1 MLNVSQ
7 RSMPQKKSRKKL
19 ILKWLVGLCLAGV
32 LGIISFILSVQWG
45 FWEPLPSP
53 QQLADIRQSEATEIY
68 ADGGELMGKYFI
80 FDRQPVAYE
89 ELPQHLINALIA
101 TEDARFYEHNGV
113 DNRSLMRVV
122 FKSILMGDE
131 SAGGGS
137 TISQQ
142 LIKNLYP
149 RKNHGVFSMPVA
161 KTREAILAKR
171 MENIYTKE
179 EIITLYLNT
188 VPFGDN
194 TFGVES
200 AAEKFFSKQAHE
212 LSLEESAVIVGM
224 LKASNSYN
232 PRLYPDRSKTRRNVV
247 LAQMEKY
254 GYLSHEETDIAQG
267 RPLKLSYTPFNHDTG
282 IAPYFRSSLQQ
293 KLEEW
298 LEKYNQENNTELD
311 LFTSGLKVETTI
323 NLEMQQMAEEAMGAH
338 MKALQKD
345 FEASYGARAPWL
357 RSNEILQDALK
368 KTPYYKKLQKKGLS
382 NAQIQDSLSA
392 KRQMEL
398 WDWDGAK
405 VVKASTVDSV
415 QHYLKFLNAGMLS
428 VEPGSGAIRAWV
440 GGINFKHFQYDHVMQ
455 AKRQVGST
463 FKPIVYAAALEN
475 GVGPCDY
482 FSARPVTY
490 ANYDDW
496 TPTNSGNIDSE
507 KDYAVKAALA
517 NSINTVAVK
526 VLEEAEIPNIID
538 LAHRMGIESVIPPVP
553 SIALGSAELSVEELS
568 KAYTA
573 FLNNGRPSEPYFIK
587 RIIDKSGKVLAEFE
601 PEKAAEPVFSEST
614 RQLMVEMMKE
624 VVENGTA
631 TRLRWKYGLK
641 NDIAGKTGTTQNNKD
656 GWFVALTPRL
666 VTVSWVGSDDHRIG
680 FRTTAMGQGANSALP
695 MYAIYQQK
703 MNQRSDLYRYTAA
716 RFPPA
721 STSVQNRLDCDEEK
735 QPGFLQRI
743 FVNEDKPQISK
754 LKLDSA
760 ILADS
765 KKIEPEKKE
774 GLFKKIGN
782 IFKRKKKN
790 NE

>member
-1 MLNVSQ
+1 
-7 RSMPQKKSRKKL
+7 MPQKKTKKRL
-19 ILKWLVGLCLAGV
+19 IFKWIIGFALAGI
-32 LGIISFILSVQWG
+32 LGLIGFILSVRWG
-45 FWEPLPSP
+45 FWEPLPSA

-68 ADGGELMGKYFI
+68 ANGGELMGKYFI
-80 FDRQPVAYE
+80 FDRQPVTYE

-113 DNRSLMRVV
+113 DNRSLLRVV
-122 FKSILMGDE
+122 FKSILLGDE

-149 RKNHGVFSMPVA
+149 RKNHGIFSMPVA

-171 MENIYTKE
+171 MEEIYTKE

-200 AAEKFFSKQAHE
+200 AAEKFFSKQAKE
-212 LSLEESAVIVGM
+212 LTLEESAVIVGM

-254 GYLSHEETDIAQG
+254 GYLSFEEVDIAQQ
-267 RPLKLSYTPFNHDTG
+267 RPLELSYTPFNHDTG
-282 IAPYFRSSLQQ
+282 IAPYFRASLQQ
-293 KLEEW
+293 KLQNWIEA
-298 LEKYNQENNTELD
+298 YNKENNTELD

-338 MKALQKD
+338 MQALQKD

-357 RSNEILQDALK
+357 RSTEILQDAIK
-368 KTPYYKKLQKKGLS
+368 KTPYYQKLQRKGLS
-382 NAQIQDSLSA
+382 NEQIQDSLNA
-392 KRQMEL
+392 KRQIEL
-398 WDWDGAK
+398 WDWNGTE
-405 VVKASTVDSV
+405 VVEASTIDSV
-415 QHYLKFLNAGMLS
+415 RHYLKFLNAGMLS

-440 GGINFKHFQYDHVMQ
+440 GGINYKHFQYDHVMQ

-496 TPTNSGNIDSE
+496 TPTNSGNIDNE

-538 LAHRMGIESVIPPVP
+538 LARRMGIESVIPPVP
-553 SIALGSAELSVEELS
+553 SIALGSAELSVRELS
-568 KAYTA
+568 KAYTS

-587 RIIDKSGKVLAEFE
+587 RIIDKNGKVLAEFE
-601 PEKAAEPVFSEST
+601 PETAEELGVS
-614 RQLMVEMMKE
+614 QG
-624 VVENGTA
+624 ENPKV
-631 TRLRWKYGLK
+631 L
-641 NDIAGKTGTTQNNKD
+641 
-656 GWFVALTPRL
+656 
-666 VTVSWVGSDDHRIG
+666 
-680 FRTTAMGQGANSALP
+680 
-695 MYAIYQQK
+695 
-703 MNQRSDLYRYTAA
+703 
-716 RFPPA
+716 
-721 STSVQNRLDCDEEK
+721 E
-735 QPGFLQRI
+735 
-743 FVNEDKPQISK
+743 
-754 LKLDSA
+754 
-760 ILADS
+760 
-765 KKIEPEKKE
+765 
-774 GLFKKIGN
+774 
-782 IFKRKKKN
+782 
-790 NE
+790 

>member
-171 MENIYTKE
+171 MEDIYTKE

-298 LEKYNQENNTELD
+298 LEEYNQKNNTELD

-368 KTPYYKKLQKKGLS
+368 KTPYYKKLQKKGLTS
-382 NAQIQDSLSA
+382 AQIQDSLNA
-392 KRQMEL
+392 KRQIEL
-398 WDWDGAK
+398 WDWDGTK

-573 FLNNGRPSEPYFIK
+573 FLNNGRPSEPYFVK

-765 KKIEPEKKE
+765 KKIESEKKE